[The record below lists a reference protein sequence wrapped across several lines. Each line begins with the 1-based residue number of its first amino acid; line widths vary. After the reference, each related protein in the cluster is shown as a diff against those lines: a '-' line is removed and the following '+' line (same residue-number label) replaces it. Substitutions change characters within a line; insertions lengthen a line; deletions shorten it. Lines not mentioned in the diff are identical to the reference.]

1 MTPSQLRAFHLVA
14 QEGGFSA
21 AAQSAMVSQPTIS
34 SQVRQL
40 EEEYKVRLFE
50 RRARSVDLTE
60 MGQALYAITT
70 RLFAAEAEA
79 GSLLSGAK
87 ALVRGHLRIA
97 ADSAYHVMPALAALR
112 RRHEGI
118 RFSLR
123 IGNSA
128 DVLQQVLDFN
138 ADIGVMA
145 KLVSDP
151 RLHAVEIRR
160 DRLVLFV
167 PVSHD
172 WARKKRM
179 TLRELDGHDVVVRE
193 RGSVTR
199 EVFENALARAGAT
212 PATLTD
218 VQTREGVREAV
229 AAGFGIGVV
238 FRSEFGTDLRFH
250 PIAIA
255 DADIEVS
262 EYAVC
267 LQDSLRLAPVRAFM
281 DAVEHPAEN

>member
-21 AAQSAMVSQPTIS
+21 AAKAALVSQPTIS
-34 SQVRQL
+34 SQVLQL

-50 RRARSVDLTE
+50 RRARSVQLTE
-60 MGQALYAITT
+60 TGQALYAITA

-79 GSLLSGAK
+79 ESLLSGAK
-87 ALVRGHLRIA
+87 TLVRGHLRIA

-151 RLHAVEIRR
+151 RLHSIEIRQ
-160 DRLVLFV
+160 DELILFV
-167 PVSHD
+167 PRDHRWS
-172 WARKKRM
+172 RRRR
-179 TLRELDGHDVVVRE
+179 LRLAELDGQDVVVRE

-212 PATLTD
+212 PSSLSD

-238 FRSEFGTDLRFH
+238 FRTEFGTDPRFH
-250 PIAIA
+250 AIAIK
-255 DADIEVS
+255 DAEIHVS

-267 LQDSLRLAPVRAFM
+267 LQDSLRLASVRAFM
-281 DAVEHPAEN
+281 DAVEHPTG